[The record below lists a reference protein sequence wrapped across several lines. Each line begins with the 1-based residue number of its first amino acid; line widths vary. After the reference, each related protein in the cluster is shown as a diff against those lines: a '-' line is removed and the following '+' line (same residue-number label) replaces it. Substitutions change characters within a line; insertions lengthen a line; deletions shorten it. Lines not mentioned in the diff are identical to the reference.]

1 MSFELILLYVCLFLS
16 GFFSMSETALFSISK
31 VKAFH
36 ISKDGS
42 KSGRLILEMK
52 EASHTLLTTI
62 LIGNNLVN
70 IGASSLA
77 TSLAMGYFQS
87 NAVAIATG
95 VMTLLILVFGEIFP
109 KSFATHNNVV
119 VSRAVIYPIYWLSKI
134 LWPLI
139 FVLNFIPKLHG
150 TIYNSQETVTEDEL
164 MTMVEVVEGEGEIKE
179 EEREY
184 ITNIFEFDDTYCSE
198 IMTPRA
204 DMFVVDVA
212 EGLDIPGVLKTGFSR
227 IPVIED
233 NIDNIVGIL
242 HIKDLFSRYLEN
254 KGSDA
259 PLGSLDIKSIMKKP
273 YFIPE
278 SKKLDSLLK
287 AFKAKKSHM
296 AVVVDEYGGVS
307 GIVTL
312 EDVVE
317 EIFGEI
323 ADESDKNTPDIVKLK
338 GNKWLVLGRTDIYHL
353 NKELHLGIPESANYD
368 TVSGFFL
375 ELVERIPKPGESIR
389 MNKWLFSVE
398 DMDGNR
404 IQSFIIKPVE
414 EA

>member
-1 MSFELILLYVCLFLS
+1 MSFELTLLCVCLFLS

-31 VKAFH
+31 IKALH

-42 KSGRLILEMK
+42 KSGRLILRMK
-52 EASHTLLTTI
+52 EDSHTLLTTI

-70 IGASSLA
+70 IGASALA
-77 TSLAMGYFQS
+77 TSIAIAYFQS
-87 NAVAIATG
+87 NAVGIATG
-95 VMTLLILVFGEIFP
+95 AMTLLILVFGEIFP
-109 KSFATHNNVV
+109 KAFANHNNVV
-119 VSRAVIYPIYWLSKI
+119 VSRVVIYPLYWLSKI

-139 FVLNFIPKLHG
+139 IALNFIPKFHG
-150 TIYNSQETVTEDEL
+150 TMDNAQETVTEDEL
-164 MTMVEVVEGEGEIKE
+164 ITMVEEDGEIKE
-179 EEREY
+179 EEKEY
-184 ITNIFEFDDTYCSE
+184 ITNIFEFDDTCCSE

-204 DMFVVDVA
+204 DMFVVDTA
-212 EGLDIPGVLKTGFSR
+212 EGLDIQAILKTGFSR

-233 NIDNIVGIL
+233 AIDNVVGIL
-242 HIKDLFSRYLEN
+242 HIKDLFSRYLEKDN
-254 KGSDA
+254 SGAA
-259 PLGSLDIKSIMKKP
+259 PDSLDVKAIMKKP

-323 ADESDKNTPDIVKLK
+323 TDESDKNTPDIVQIK
-338 GNKWLVLGRTDIYHL
+338 GNKWLVSGKTDIYHL
-353 NKELHLGIPESANYD
+353 NKALNLGIPESVNYD

-375 ELVERIPKPGESIR
+375 ELVERIPNPGESIR
-389 MNKWLFSVE
+389 MNNWIFSVK

-404 IQSFIIKPVE
+404 IQTFIIKPVE
-414 EA
+414 ES